1 VNDVVYLVAVVVVAG
16 AGVLGGI
23 SGFGY
28 SLISTPLMLALGF
41 PLALIVPFN
50 LAIALTTRIVVA
62 YQLRS
67 FVRVRR
73 VALIAGASV
82 PGILIGLWIN
92 GVTDPTAVKIV
103 TGVIVMIATALIWY
117 AGRRP
122 PPAEAAYSAPLAGL
136 LAGVL
141 GATTS
146 LNGVPPVLLLA
157 REKAEPRLF
166 QADLALFFVL
176 SNLATLAL
184 KAGQGSLPGIESAG
198 LAVLWIAV
206 AMVGNQVGVRL
217 GTRLPTAVFR
227 NLALALAFS
236 AGAMTVL
243 TA

>member
-1 VNDVVYLVAVVVVAG
+1 MNDAVYVVALFVVAA
-16 AGVLGGI
+16 AGLLGGI

-41 PLALIVPFN
+41 PLALIVPLN
-50 LAIALTTRIVVA
+50 LAIAMTTRVVVA
-62 YQLRS
+62 YQLRQ

-92 GVTDPTAVKIV
+92 SVAEPTAVKIV
-103 TGVIVMIATALIWY
+103 TGFIVMIATGLIWY

-122 PPAEAAYSAPLAGL
+122 PPPEWRAAAPIAGVLAGM
-136 LAGVL
+136 L

-176 SNLATLAL
+176 SNIATLAL
-184 KAGQGSLPGIESAG
+184 KALNGALPGPEMLG
-198 LAVLWIAV
+198 LALLWIGV
-206 AMVGNQVGVRL
+206 ALVGNQLGVRY